1 MTKIV
6 NCYSDQLSSAKKTTG
21 RLNLRRVNIGLF
33 VFIFAF
39 GLFYLFNISD
49 LTVKGFA
56 LRELKTQATTLASE
70 KLEKEEKVNA
80 LQSYYSLNSR
90 TAKLNMVAVDNIEY
104 LKSLNPVVAK
114 K

>member
-6 NCYSDQLSSAKKTTG
+6 NCYSDQLNSAKKNK
-21 RLNLRRVNIGLF
+21 RLKLKSLNLGLF
-33 VFIFAF
+33 IFIFTF
-39 GLFYLFNISD
+39 GLLYLFNISD

-56 LRELKTQATTLASE
+56 LRELKTTATNLASE
-70 KLEKEEKVNA
+70 KLENEEKVNA

-90 TAKLNMVAVDNIEY
+90 TQKLNMVAVDNIEY
-104 LKSLNPVVAK
+104 LASANPVVAK